1 MRLGRFPTL
10 LLAAVLAGPA
20 IWRATVTG
28 DLDPRTALMRFLIA
42 VPVAG
47 VMLAFLRSLATG
59 YQVKG
64 AAAQPQP
71 PLRVEAVTGEPMMPQ
86 RRAGDPSG

>member
-47 VMLAFLRSLATG
+47 IMLALLRSLATG

-64 AAAQPQP
+64 AAAQP

-86 RRAGDPSG
+86 RRADDPSG